1 MILGAQRDL
10 EIACVST
17 FPPRACGIGTF
28 TRDLV
33 QGLRALPQPT
43 GVVIAAING
52 DGEHYDYAPLVRVQM
67 EEGNPASYVAAAR
80 RLNAMR
86 RVEVVSLQHE
96 FGKYGVWREDVT
108 YEDYVAPM
116 LAAFEKPVVV
126 TLHTVMPSPR
136 AGAREAVRA
145 IGEHAAAIVVMANIA
160 KVLLEEDYG
169 LDEGALAKVHHI
181 PHGVPACAGT
191 RTPPTLETAKR
202 AVGLA
207 GHRILSTFGLI
218 NAGKGI
224 EYVIDA
230 MPALV
235 AAYPDLLYLVI
246 GETHPEVRK
255 QEGERYRNELR
266 ARCRR
271 LGVEQSV
278 RFVNRFLPQAELVRY
293 LAATDVYVTPYLS
306 RDQITSGTLAYA
318 LGCGKAIVSTP
329 YLYATEALAEGR
341 GLLAEARNAESIGGA
356 IDQLLGNP
364 GLRRY
369 VESQAA
375 GYGQVMAWPVVAT
388 QYRELFASVR
398 RPQPLR

>member
-1 MILGAQRDL
+1 MIQGVERDL

-17 FPPRACGIGTF
+17 FPPRACGIGAF

-33 QGLRALPQPT
+33 QGLRELPQPT
-43 GVVIAAING
+43 GVVTAAING
-52 DGEHYDYAPLVRVQM
+52 DGEHYDYAPIVRVQM
-67 EEGNPASYVAAAR
+67 EEGDPASYVAAAR
-80 RLNAMR
+80 RLNGMR

-108 YEDYVAPM
+108 YGDYVQPM

-126 TLHTVMPSPR
+126 TLHTVMPAPR

-145 IGEHAAAIVVMANIA
+145 MGERAAAIVVMANIA

-169 LDEGALAKVHHI
+169 LDDRALAKVHHI

-191 RTPPTLETAKR
+191 RTPPTLEAAKR

-224 EYVIDA
+224 EFVIDA

-255 QEGERYRNELR
+255 QEGERYRIELR

-271 LGVEQSV
+271 LRVEQSV

-293 LAATDVYVTPYLS
+293 LAATDVYVTPYVS
-306 RDQITSGTLAYA
+306 RDQITRGTLAYA
-318 LGCGKAIVSTP
+318 LRYGKAIVSTP
-329 YLYATEALAEGR
+329 YLYAAEALAEGR
-341 GLLAEARNAESIGGA
+341 GLLAEARNAESLGGA

-364 GLRRY
+364 GLRRS

-375 GYGQVMAWPVVAT
+375 AYGRAMAWPVVAG
-388 QYRELFASVR
+388 QYRALFATVR
-398 RPQPLR
+398 

>member
-1 MILGAQRDL
+1 MIRDVHCDL

-33 QGLRALPQPT
+33 QGLRALPQPV
-43 GVVIAAING
+43 GAVIAAING
-52 DGEHYDYAPLVRVQM
+52 DGEHYDYAPIVRVQM
-67 EEGNPASYVAAAR
+67 EEGDPASYVAAAR
-80 RLNAMR
+80 RLNRMR

-96 FGKYGVWREDVT
+96 FGKYGVWCEDVT

-116 LAAFEKPVVV
+116 LAAFDKPVVV
-126 TLHTVMPSPR
+126 TLHTIMPAPR
-136 AGAREAVRA
+136 AGAREAVQA
-145 IGEHAAAIVVMANIA
+145 MAEHAAAIVVMANVA
-160 KVLLEEDYG
+160 QVLLKEDYG
-169 LDEGALAKVHHI
+169 LDDRALAKVHHI
-181 PHGVPACAGT
+181 PHGVPACVGT
-191 RTPPTLETAKR
+191 RTPRTLEAAKR

-207 GHRILSTFGLI
+207 GHRVLSTFGLI

-230 MPALV
+230 MPTLV
-235 AAYPDLLYLVI
+235 AAYPDVLYLVI

-255 QEGERYRNELR
+255 QEGERYRLELR

-293 LAATDVYVTPYLS
+293 LAATDIYVTPYLS

-329 YLYATEALAEGR
+329 YLYATEALAESR
-341 GLLAEARNAESIGGA
+341 GLLAEARNAESIGSA
-356 IDQLLGNP
+356 IDQLLSHP
-364 GLRRY
+364 DLRRH

-375 GYGQVMAWPVVAT
+375 HYGRAMAWPVVAA
-388 QYRELFASVR
+388 QYRELFSTVTA
-398 RPQPLR
+398 

>member
-1 MILGAQRDL
+1 MIPGAQRDL

-43 GVVIAAING
+43 GVLIAAING
-52 DGEHYDYAPLVRVQM
+52 DGEHYDYAPIVRVQM
-67 EEGNPASYVAAAR
+67 EEGDPASYVAAAR
-80 RLNAMR
+80 RLNHMR
-86 RVEVVSLQHE
+86 RVEIVSLQHE
-96 FGKYGVWREDVT
+96 FGKYGVWCADET

-126 TLHTVMPSPR
+126 TLHTVMPAPR

-145 IGEHAAAIVVMANIA
+145 MGEYAAAIVVMANIA
-160 KVLLEEDYG
+160 KVLLEEEYG
-169 LDEGALAKVHHI
+169 LDDRALAKVHHI

-191 RTPPTLETAKR
+191 RTPLTLEAAKR

-235 AAYPDLLYLVI
+235 AAYPDVLYLVI

-255 QEGERYRNELR
+255 QEGERYRIELR

-271 LGVEQSV
+271 LGVERSV

-329 YLYATEALAEGR
+329 YLYAAEALAEGR
-341 GLLAEARNAESIGGA
+341 GLLAEARNAESLGGA

-375 GYGQVMAWPVVAT
+375 GYGQAMAWAVVAA
-388 QYRELFASVR
+388 QYRDLFASVR
-398 RPQPLR
+398 

>member
-1 MILGAQRDL
+1 MIQGTQRDL

-17 FPPRACGIGTF
+17 FPPRACGIGAF

-52 DGEHYDYAPLVRVQM
+52 EGEHYDYAPLVRVQM
-67 EEGNPASYVAAAR
+67 EEGDPASYVAAAR

-116 LAAFEKPVVV
+116 LAAFDKPVVV
-126 TLHTVMPSPR
+126 TLHTVMPAPR

-145 IGEHAAAIVVMANIA
+145 MGERAAAIVVMAHIA
-160 KVLLEEDYG
+160 KVLLAEDYG
-169 LDEGALAKVHHI
+169 LDDLALANVHYI

-191 RTPPTLETAKR
+191 RTPPTLEAAKR

-207 GHRILSTFGLI
+207 GRRILSTFGLI

-255 QEGERYRNELR
+255 QEGERYRLELR

-271 LGVEQSV
+271 LGVDQSV

-293 LAATDVYVTPYLS
+293 LAATDVYVTPYLA

-329 YLYATEALAEGR
+329 YLYAAEALAEGR
-341 GLLAEARNAESIGGA
+341 GLLAEARNAESLGGA

-364 GLRRY
+364 DLRRS

-375 GYGQVMAWPVVAT
+375 GYGQAMAWPVVAA
-388 QYRELFASVR
+388 QYRDLFASV
-398 RPQPLR
+398 P

>member
-1 MILGAQRDL
+1 MIRDVHCDL

-33 QGLRALPQPT
+33 QGLRALPQPV
-43 GVVIAAING
+43 GAVIAAING
-52 DGEHYDYAPLVRVQM
+52 DGEHYDYAPIVRVQM
-67 EEGNPASYVAAAR
+67 EEGDPASYVAAAR
-80 RLNAMR
+80 RLNRMR

-96 FGKYGVWREDVT
+96 FGKYGVWCEDVT

-116 LAAFEKPVVV
+116 LAAFDKPVVV
-126 TLHTVMPSPR
+126 TLHTIMPAPR
-136 AGAREAVRA
+136 AGAREAVQA
-145 IGEHAAAIVVMANIA
+145 MAEHAAAIVVMANVA
-160 KVLLEEDYG
+160 QVLLKEDYG
-169 LDEGALAKVHHI
+169 LDDRALTKVHHI
-181 PHGVPACAGT
+181 PHGVPACVGT
-191 RTPPTLETAKR
+191 RTPRTLEAAKR

-207 GHRILSTFGLI
+207 GHRVLSTFGLI

-230 MPALV
+230 MPTLV
-235 AAYPDLLYLVI
+235 AAYPDVLYLVI

-255 QEGERYRNELR
+255 QEGERYRLELR

-293 LAATDVYVTPYLS
+293 LAATDIYVTPYLS

-329 YLYATEALAEGR
+329 YLYATEALAESR
-341 GLLAEARNAESIGGA
+341 GLLAEARNAESIGSA
-356 IDQLLGNP
+356 IDQLLSHP
-364 GLRRY
+364 DLRRH

-375 GYGQVMAWPVVAT
+375 HYGRAMAWPVVAA
-388 QYRELFASVR
+388 QYRELFSTVTA
-398 RPQPLR
+398 

>member
-1 MILGAQRDL
+1 MIQAAQRDL

-52 DGEHYDYAPLVRVQM
+52 DGEHYDYAATVRVQM
-67 EEGNPASYVAAAR
+67 EEGDPASYVAAAR
-80 RLNAMR
+80 RLNGMR

-96 FGKYGVWREDVT
+96 FGKYGVWCEDVT

-116 LAAFEKPVVV
+116 LAAFDKPVVV
-126 TLHTVMPSPR
+126 TLHTVMPAPR

-145 IGEHAAAIVVMANIA
+145 IGERAAAIVVMANIA
-160 KVLLEEDYG
+160 KVLLEEEYG
-169 LDEGALAKVHHI
+169 LDEQALAKVHHI
-181 PHGVPACAGT
+181 PHGVPACVGT
-191 RTPPTLETAKR
+191 RTPPTLEAAKR
-202 AVGLA
+202 VVGLA

-224 EYVIDA
+224 EYMIDA
-230 MPALV
+230 IPALV
-235 AAYPDLLYLVI
+235 VAYPDVLYLVI

-341 GLLAEARNAESIGGA
+341 GLLAEARNAESLGSA
-356 IDQLLGNP
+356 IDQLLGNLD
-364 GLRRY
+364 LRRY

-375 GYGQVMAWPVVAT
+375 GYGRAMAWPVVAA

-398 RPQPLR
+398 